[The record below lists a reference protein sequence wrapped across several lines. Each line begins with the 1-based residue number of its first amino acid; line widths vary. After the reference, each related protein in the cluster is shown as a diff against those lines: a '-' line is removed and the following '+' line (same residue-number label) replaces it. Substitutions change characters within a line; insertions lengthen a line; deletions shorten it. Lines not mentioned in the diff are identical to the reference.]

1 MANNPFRL
9 TRFTDL
15 TRKLHGKYKYSLDY
29 LKHFS
34 AVEKLEIY
42 LATLNDDGFE
52 YEVKNGDKTGIKR
65 DYPYLAK

>member
-1 MANNPFRL
+1 MAKNPFKL

-52 YEVKNGDKTGIKR
+52 YEVKNGDKTEIKR
-65 DYPYLAK
+65 DYPYLTK